1 MRVGVAGVW
10 VAVLV
15 GVSGCAGSRT
25 RQELVRLQ
33 SQVGILDERLSQL
46 ERAGALPPA
55 PVELSGADSGLTLS
69 SPAPVKAAADS
80 APTASSTR
88 PPTLQVQ
95 QALKNA
101 GFYQGAVDGK
111 MGPMTRSA
119 IQEFQRVHGLND
131 DGVVGKLTWA
141 KLRPYV
147 ELSAGGGEQ
156 TAPSESFK

>member
-25 RQELVRLQ
+25 RQELTRLQ

-69 SPAPVKAAADS
+69 SPAPVKAAAS
-80 APTASSTR
+80 SGSSTR

-111 MGPMTRSA
+111 MGAMTRSA

-131 DGVVGKLTWA
+131 DGIVGKLTWA